1 MQLTCFIFLW
11 GIGEILGSDR
21 ESQKFGFWRSIL
33 RSMTYLEA
41 GAYSEHCETSTM
53 KRFAKKK
60 YYLGHF

>member
-1 MQLTCFIFLW
+1 M
-11 GIGEILGSDR
+11 LGSDR
-21 ESQKFGFWRSIL
+21 ESQKFGFWRSIF